1 MPYIYICPVFKLLLS
16 LHSVTDKEERTRQ
29 QHWQQEY
36 GGYLVD
42 GIFLPG
48 LQIALKLEATAR
60 PPKKKG
66 AGIWGIL
73 GGYGS
78 SSGEVVVW

>member
-1 MPYIYICPVFKLLLS
+1 MLY
-16 LHSVTDKEERTRQ
+16 SVTGKEERIREQQHRQ
-29 QHWQQEY
+29 QAY

-48 LQIALKLEATAR
+48 LQIALKLEARAR

-78 SSGEVVVW
+78 SSSGEVVVW